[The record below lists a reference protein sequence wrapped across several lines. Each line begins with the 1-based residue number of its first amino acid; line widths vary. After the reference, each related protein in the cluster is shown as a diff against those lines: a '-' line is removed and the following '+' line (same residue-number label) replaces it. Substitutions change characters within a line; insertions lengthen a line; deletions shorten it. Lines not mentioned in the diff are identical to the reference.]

1 MTVTK
6 DLSGPAFPQAMAAP
20 RVDPSCYI
28 APEAIII
35 GDVVIDK
42 GASIWPY
49 AVIRAD
55 LSEIRIGEGSS
66 VQEHCQVHGNPG
78 RPSIIGKNVSVGH
91 SAIIHAARIGDYVII
106 GMNSCVLDG
115 AEIGSGSIVGAG
127 AVVTENMKVPE
138 GSLVV
143 GVPAKII
150 RSGDPSLKEHA
161 RKNAEAYWRL
171 RDAHKRGEFQRYKS

>member
-1 MTVTK
+1 MQ
-6 DLSGPAFPQAMAAP
+6 GPKI
-20 RVDPSCYI
+20 DPSCYV

-42 GASIWPY
+42 GCSIWSF

-55 LSEIRIGEGSS
+55 LSSVRIGEGSS
-66 VQEHCQVHGNPG
+66 IQEHCQIHGNPG
-78 RPSIIGKNVSVGH
+78 KPTIIGKNVSVGH
-91 SAIIHAARIGDYVII
+91 AAIIHAAKIDDFVIV
-106 GMNSCVLDG
+106 GMNSCILDG

-127 AVVTENMKVPE
+127 AVVTENMKIPE

-150 RSGDPSLKEHA
+150 RQGDPTLKEQA
-161 RKNAEAYWRL
+161 KRNAEAYHKL
-171 RDAHKRGEFQRYKS
+171 RDAHKRGDFPRYKP

>member
-1 MTVTK
+1 MHSPVI
-6 DLSGPAFPQAMAAP
+6 
-20 RVDPSCYI
+20 DPSCYI

-42 GASIWPY
+42 GCSIWSF

-55 LSEIRIGEGSS
+55 LSSVRIGEGSS
-66 VQEHCQVHGNPG
+66 IQEHCQIHGNPG
-78 RPSIIGKNVSVGH
+78 KPTIIGKNVSVGH
-91 SAIIHAARIGDYVII
+91 GAIIHAAKVDDFVIV
-106 GMNSCVLDG
+106 GMNSCILDG

-143 GVPAKII
+143 GVPAKTI
-150 RSGDPSLKEHA
+150 RQGDASLREQA
-161 RKNAEAYWRL
+161 RRNAEAYHKL
-171 RDAHKRGEFQRYKS
+171 RDAHKRGEYQRYAP